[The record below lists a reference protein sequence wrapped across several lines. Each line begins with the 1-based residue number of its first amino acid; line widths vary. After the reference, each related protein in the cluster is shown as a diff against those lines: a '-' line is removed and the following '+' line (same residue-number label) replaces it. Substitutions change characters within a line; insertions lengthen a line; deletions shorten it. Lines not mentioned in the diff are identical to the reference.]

1 MQITVTAGSGRGKK
15 SIALDGS
22 AADHLLLTLLG
33 QPASGVSSG
42 PIGTSTG
49 RRRGR
54 PKGSRNKPKATRT
67 ATSPRRR
74 SRKAPTQSASASE

>member
-1 MQITVTAGSGRGKK
+1 MQIIVTAGVGRGKK
-15 SIALDGS
+15 SVVLDGS
-22 AADHLLLTLLG
+22 AADHLLLTLLAEPPSAG
-33 QPASGVSSG
+33 TS
-42 PIGTSTG
+42 GTSTG